1 MRNQAIDDLGII
13 PALLP
18 TNYDELD
25 RGCKLSSNE
34 IQSEFLKSSP
44 IARAQKLCVDHDS
57 LGSSY
62 SLTCKEQIER
72 EKAFGDSS
80 VKKKAASLITKNMT
94 NEYKSDGSTSQLSE
108 STSLGR
114 SAVGETGKKIDEQK
128 SCNVENEEE
137 LEMDSA
143 TDNDD
148 KSRHSAINCETIISN
163 PTLAGPDKRR
173 NIFFRY
179 YAVRVGYA
187 KASCFREGTDD
198 LDMERE
204 MRLLNEIGPMVKI
217 RSAIFLYW
225 DDACQF
231 LEDIDKFDK
240 CSSLDLRVE
249 YEGFDS
255 VAEAEAYLLEPETR
269 SALKHVAIVERK
281 FPKERPMSSDKAGN
295 IDPTESNVSNLQL
308 FNPSTL
314 VPNPSYII
322 PINTAVCTVNK
333 IETAVVETS
342 DRKNLNTK
350 SLRRRHVSK
359 KNMIEKKPSAAPL
372 KLVKQNKP
380 QRPER
385 MKITPK
391 EKRERT
397 KENKE
402 KWWNFMFNEL
412 LKHKNDNDG
421 SLDIPDE
428 DEDDSNEAKSTNPD
442 GLDKQELRRLRA
454 WCDQQRR
461 HHRHWVRCNTSVFFT
476 QEKYDKLKDA
486 GFQFSELS
494 WDEQYKKLKA
504 YKNTHTTLKV
514 EKDHDEDLHK
524 WVLKQRTA
532 LRRHF
537 EGKPANLSEDRLN
550 KLVDLGWQKSLD
562 KKGCI
567 RICDLAGETKTW
579 NENYEKLIE
588 YKEKNGN
595 MVFPSGNSKLSKK
608 DLHLRNWVIR
618 VRKEYQRLQSGK
630 EADLSAIQMK
640 KLSDINFLFN
650 PKKISH
656 SKSNKEIWESR
667 LQALKDYKARYG
679 DFAMHKKEASTT
691 KLIQKM
697 RREYKMRQRGEHNGL
712 TDKRIAQLEEIGFE
726 FERGKTPKV
735 RYERRSWE
743 ERFQHLLKYKEEHGH
758 CIVPQIA
765 GGMLGKWVGRQRK
778 EYNNLMKGEP
788 SSLTHE
794 KALRLSSIG
803 FCFDA
808 SSRFRGKIRGRQNGD

>member
-231 LEDIDKFDK
+231 LEDIDKFDQ

-537 EGKPANLSEDRLN
+537 EGKPVNLSEDRLK
-550 KLVDLGWQKSLD
+550 KLVDLGWQKGQD
-562 KKGCI
+562 KTKGKCNV
-567 RICDLAGETKTW
+567 RDLANEEKRW
-579 NENYEKLIE
+579 NENYQQLIR
-588 YKEKNGN
+588 YKEENGH
-595 MVFPSGNSKLSKK
+595 MWFGRTYVKAE
-608 DLHLRNWVIR
+608 DAHLRGWVAMI
-618 VRKEYQRLQSGK
+618 RKEYQKLQNGEQSNL
-630 EADLSAIQMK
+630 AAIQMK
-640 KLSDINFLFN
+640 RLSDIGFDFN
-650 PKKISH
+650 PRKLKNNT
-656 SKSNKEIWESR
+656 SNDKRWEVNFQLLKEYKERQGDFTLRKGEDRKMIRMIKRIR
-667 LQALKDYKARYG
+667 LDYK
-679 DFAMHKKEASTT
+679 KK
-691 KLIQKM
+691 
-697 RREYKMRQRGEHNGL
+697 QRGDRSGL
-712 TDKRIAQLEEIGFE
+712 TDERIANLEEIGFDFQRKE
-726 FERGKTPKV
+726 TPYKV
-735 RYERRSWE
+735 RDVPRSWE
-743 ERFQHLLKYKEEHGH
+743 ERFQQLLQFKEEHGH
-758 CIVPQIA
+758 CLVPQIS
-765 GGMLGKWVGRQRK
+765 GGILGEWVRRQRCQYK
-778 EYNNLMKGEP
+778 KLMASERT
-788 SSLTHE
+788 SLTHE

-808 SSRFRGKIRGRQNGD
+808 SSRFKGTIRTIQK